1 MMARVIDMASHSAV
15 YATRLLAESGHDVVR
30 VEPPQGDELRRLGPF
45 LGNQI
50 DLEHGAYHQF
60 LNAGKR
66 SITLNLSS
74 SSGRRVFLEL
84 VARSDVL
91 IGSVPLPFEEREL
104 LEANRRLVLTEVFDG
119 EPELC
124 AFARSGLLSIT
135 GHPGKRPTLLGGHAI
150 YAAIGLYAA
159 VATSAALFELELT
172 GEGQVVNVSAQ
183 DCLESLF
190 EQAMVTY
197 TSTGQG
203 TERRGYRGAVTA
215 VSGGFPC
222 SDGYSMFSIPHTP
235 EGWAHFM
242 EWVQDPVLMADL
254 SLVEESERYEKRD
267 FILDRLE
274 AWSQRFPK
282 ADMVAEAQR
291 RHIPAAPVS
300 TVLDLVDDPQ
310 LLAREFL
317 TEIDHPQFGRI
328 MFPRGAI
335 ATIREKP
342 VNLAPRLGQHNHEI
356 LSELGYSEAEQ
367 QILVETGA
375 L

>member
-1 MMARVIDMASHSAV
+1 MSRVIDLAGHSAV
-15 YATRLLAESGHDVVR
+15 YATRLLAETGHDVVR
-30 VEPPQGDELRRLGPF
+30 IEPREGDELRRLGPH
-45 LGNQI
+45 LGHKV

-66 SITLNLSS
+66 SITPNLNSA
-74 SSGRRVFLEL
+74 SGRRAFLDL

-91 IGSVPLPFEEREL
+91 VGSIPLPIEETEL
-104 LEANRRLVLTEVFDG
+104 FAANPRLVLTQVLDDQ
-119 EPELC
+119 PELC
-124 AFARSGLLSIT
+124 ACARSGLLSIT
-135 GHPGKRPTLLGGHAI
+135 GHPGERPMLLGGHAI

-159 VATSAALFELELT
+159 VATSAALYVLEQT
-172 GEGQVVNVSAQ
+172 GAGQVVYISAKE
-183 DCLESLF
+183 CLESLF

-197 TSTGQG
+197 TSTAKG

-222 SDGYSMFSIPHTP
+222 TDGYVMFSIPHTP
-235 EGWAHFM
+235 EGWSHFM
-242 EWVQDPVLMADL
+242 EWVQDPVLMAD
-254 SLVEESERYEKRD
+254 SALVDEAERFEKRD

-274 AWSQRFPK
+274 TWSRRFSK
-282 ADMVAEAQR
+282 ADLVAEAQR
-291 RHIPAAPVS
+291 RHIPASPVS

-317 TEIDHPQFGRI
+317 TEIDHPQFGRVR
-328 MFPRGAI
+328 FPRGAI
-335 ATIREKP
+335 ATM
-342 VNLAPRLGQHNHEI
+342 LARPGKIAPTLGQHNREI

-367 QILVETGA
+367 QALIEIGA

>member
-1 MMARVIDMASHSAV
+1 MARIIDLAAHPAV

-30 VEPPQGDELRRLGPF
+30 IEPAQGDALRRLGPF
-45 LGNQI
+45 LGNEI
-50 DLEHGAYHQF
+50 DLERGAYHQF

-66 SITLNLSS
+66 SLTLNFNS

-84 VARSDVL
+84 LSRSDALV
-91 IGSVPLPFEEREL
+91 GSVSLPFEESEL
-104 LEANRRLVLTEVFDG
+104 LAANRRLVLTQVLDG

-135 GHPGKRPTLLGGHAI
+135 GHPDGRPTLLGGHAI

-159 VATSAALFELELT
+159 VATSAALFVLAQT
-172 GEGQVVNVSAQ
+172 GEGQVVSVSTK

-197 TSTGQG
+197 TSTGQR

-222 SDGYSMFSIPHTP
+222 SDGYAMFSIPHTP
-235 EGWAHFM
+235 EGWTHFM
-242 EWVQDPVLMADL
+242 EWVQDPVLMADS
-254 SLVEESERYEKRD
+254 SLVEEAERYEKRD

-274 AWSQRFPK
+274 TWSQRFPRM
-282 ADMVAEAQR
+282 DIVAEAQR
-291 RHIPAAPVS
+291 RHIPASPVS

-310 LLAREFL
+310 LLARGFL
-317 TEIDHPQFGRI
+317 AEIDHPLFGRV

-335 ATIREKP
+335 ANILEKP
-342 VNLAPRLGQHNHEI
+342 VHLAPTLGQHNHEI

-367 QILVETGA
+367 QELLEIGA

>member
-1 MMARVIDMASHSAV
+1 MSRVIDLTGHSAV

-30 VEPPQGDELRRLGPF
+30 VEPPQGDDLRRLGPF
-45 LGNQI
+45 LGDKV
-50 DLEHGAYHQF
+50 DLELGAYHQF
-60 LNAGKR
+60 LNAGKK
-66 SITLNLSS
+66 SLTLNLNSS
-74 SSGRRVFLEL
+74 SARRVFLEL

-91 IGSVPLPFEEREL
+91 IANVPLSFEEKEL
-104 LEANRRLVLTEVFDG
+104 LEANPRLVFTQVFDD

-135 GHPGKRPTLLGGHAI
+135 GHPGQRPTLLGGHAI

-159 VATSAALFELELT
+159 VATSAALFFLAQT
-172 GEGQVVNVSAQ
+172 GEGQVVNVSAK

-197 TSTGQG
+197 TSTGQP

-235 EGWAHFM
+235 EGWTHFM
-242 EWVQDPVLMADL
+242 EWVQDPVLMADS
-254 SLVEESERYEKRD
+254 SLVEEAERYEKRD

-274 AWSQRFPK
+274 TWSQRFAK
-282 ADMVAEAQR
+282 MDIVAEAQR
-291 RHIPAAPVS
+291 RHIPASPVS
-300 TVLDLVDDPQ
+300 TVLDLVADPQ
-310 LLAREFL
+310 LQARGFL
-317 TEIDHPQFGRI
+317 SEIDHPLFGRT
-328 MFPRGAI
+328 MFPRGAM
-335 ATIREKP
+335 ATILEKP
-342 VNLAPRLGQHNHEI
+342 VNLAPTLGQHNQEI
-356 LSELGYSEAEQ
+356 LSELGYSETEQ
-367 QILVETGA
+367 QILVEIGA

>member
-1 MMARVIDMASHSAV
+1 MARVIDLAGHPAV

-30 VEPPQGDELRRLGPF
+30 VEPAQGDDLRRLGPF
-45 LGNQI
+45 LGNDI
-50 DLEHGAYHQF
+50 DLERGAYHQF

-66 SITLNLSS
+66 SLTLNFNS
-74 SSGRRVFLEL
+74 SSGRRVFFEL
-84 VARSDVL
+84 LSRSDALV
-91 IGSVPLPFEEREL
+91 GSVPLPFAESEL
-104 LEANRRLVLTEVFDG
+104 LAANRRLVLTRVLDG

-135 GHPGKRPTLLGGHAI
+135 GHPDGRPTLLGGHAI

-159 VATSAALFELELT
+159 VATSAALFVLEQT
-172 GEGQVVNVSAQ
+172 GEGQVVSVSAK

-197 TSTGQG
+197 TSTGQR

-222 SDGYSMFSIPHTP
+222 SDGYAMFSIPHTP
-235 EGWAHFM
+235 DGWNHFM
-242 EWVQDPVLMADL
+242 EWVQDPVLMADS
-254 SLVEESERYEKRD
+254 SLVEEAERYEKRD

-274 AWSQRFPK
+274 TWSQRFPRM
-282 ADMVAEAQR
+282 DIVAEAQR
-291 RHIPAAPVS
+291 RHIPASPVS

-310 LLAREFL
+310 LLARGFL
-317 TEIDHPQFGRI
+317 AEIDHPLFGRV

-335 ATIREKP
+335 ANILEKP
-342 VNLAPRLGQHNHEI
+342 VHLAPTLGQHNHEI

-367 QILVETGA
+367 QELLEIGA

>member
-1 MMARVIDMASHSAV
+1 MSRVIDLAGHSAV

-30 VEPPQGDELRRLGPF
+30 LEPPQGDDLRRLGPF
-45 LGNQI
+45 LGDQI

-66 SITLNLSS
+66 SLTLDLKS
-74 SSGRRVFLEL
+74 SSGRQVFIDL
-84 VARSDVL
+84 VASSDVL
-91 IGSVPLPFEEREL
+91 LGNVPLPFEEKEL
-104 LEANRRLVLTEVFDG
+104 LKANPRLVLTQVFDG

-135 GHPGKRPTLLGGHAI
+135 GHPDRRPTLLGGHVI

-159 VATSAALFELELT
+159 VATAAALFVLAQT
-172 GEGQVVNVSAQ
+172 GAGQVVNVSAK

-197 TSTGQG
+197 TSTGQP

-222 SDGYSMFSIPHTP
+222 SDGYSMFSIPHTA
-235 EGWAHFM
+235 EGWTHFM
-242 EWVQDPVLMADL
+242 EWVQDPVLMADS
-254 SLVEESERYEKRD
+254 SLVKESERYEKRD

-274 AWSQRFPK
+274 SWSQRFPK
-282 ADMVAEAQR
+282 MDLVAEAQS
-291 RHIPAAPVS
+291 RHIPASPVS

-310 LLAREFL
+310 LLARGFL
-317 TEIDHPQFGRI
+317 AEIDHPLFGRI

-335 ATIREKP
+335 ATILEKP
-342 VNLAPRLGQHNHEI
+342 VHLAPTLGQHNHEI
-356 LSELGYSEAEQ
+356 LSELGYSDAEQ
-367 QILVETGA
+367 QALLEIGA

>member
-1 MMARVIDMASHSAV
+1 MARVIDLAGHPAV

-30 VEPPQGDELRRLGPF
+30 IEPAHGDDVRRLGPF
-45 LGNQI
+45 LGNDI
-50 DLEHGAYHQF
+50 DLERGAYHQF

-66 SITLNLSS
+66 SLTLNFNS

-84 VARSDVL
+84 LSRSDALV
-91 IGSVPLPFEEREL
+91 GSAPLPFEESEL
-104 LEANRRLVLTEVFDG
+104 LAANRRLVLTRVLDG

-135 GHPGKRPTLLGGHAI
+135 GHPDGRPTLLGGHAI

-159 VATSAALFELELT
+159 VATSAALFVLEQT
-172 GEGQVVNVSAQ
+172 GEGQVVSVSAK

-197 TSTGQG
+197 TSTGQR

-222 SDGYSMFSIPHTP
+222 SDGYAMFSIPHTP
-235 EGWAHFM
+235 EGWTHFM
-242 EWVQDPVLMADL
+242 EWVQDPVLMADS
-254 SLVEESERYEKRD
+254 SLVEEAERYEKRD

-274 AWSQRFPK
+274 TWSQRFPRM
-282 ADMVAEAQR
+282 DIVAEAQR
-291 RHIPAAPVS
+291 RHIPASPVS

-310 LLAREFL
+310 LLARGFL
-317 TEIDHPQFGRI
+317 PEIDHPLFGRV

-335 ATIREKP
+335 ANILEKP
-342 VNLAPRLGQHNHEI
+342 VHLAPTLGQHNHEI

-367 QILVETGA
+367 QELLEIGA